1 MAWEQP
7 GFSIGVFPADADLS
21 GNQYSAVKLVAAG
34 ATTGYGEGGAAVEL
48 PSASGEASLG
58 IVQNNPQLGE
68 AAAVMVHGVSK
79 AIAGETISIGNLLMS
94 LPSGKLG
101 VATSSKYAIAQA
113 LEDAVNNDTFTVLL
127 IRNGKQ

>member
-1 MAWEQP
+1 MAWEIP
-7 GFSIGVFPADADLS
+7 GFSVGVLPADADLTAQ
-21 GNQYSAVKLVAAG
+21 QYSAVSLVAAN
-34 ATTGYGEGGAAVEL
+34 ATTGYGQGGAAVEL
-48 PSASGEASLG
+48 PAASGTAALG
-58 IVQNNPQLGE
+58 ILQNNPQLGE

-79 AIAGETISIGNLLMS
+79 AKAGETITIGQLLMS

-113 LEDAVNNDTFTVLL
+113 LEDAANNDIFTVLL